1 MKEMKN
7 RFVFWGKEQ
16 AISDL
21 ETAQQLEETLA
32 LALRL
37 EQKHPLWPIEISF
50 ALPHIF
56 TAKADGKDRVTRH
69 IFFPVIIRAP
79 VVEVLQWKGV
89 CAVPEEIVNAVANK
103 QVKIVLWMCRN
114 VVMLMKVFA
123 PSFVAVRDENQE
135 EFAKQDLT
143 TITPQDIERLFA
155 EVDVHIEWQ
164 IPDKEMRN
172 GLFHTL
178 IEDILTP
185 PEVPF

>member
-1 MKEMKN
+1 MEKRD

-37 EQKHPLWPIEISF
+37 EQKHPLWQIEISF

-56 TAKADGKDRVTRH
+56 IVEFEDEEKVVRRN
-69 IFFPVIIRAP
+69 FFPVLIKVP
-79 VVEVLQWKGV
+79 VIDILEQKGSVL
-89 CAVPEEIVNAVANK
+89 PEEIAGAIANK
-103 QVKIVLWMCRN
+103 QIKIVLWMCQN
-114 VVMLMKVFA
+114 IVMLMKVFA
-123 PSFVAVRDENQE
+123 PSFVAVHDENQE
-135 EFAKQDLT
+135 EFAKQDLA

-155 EVDVHIEWQ
+155 EVGVQIEWQ
-164 IPDKEMRN
+164 IPDERTRN
-172 GLFHTL
+172 DLFRTL

-185 PEVPF
+185 PEE